1 MNENETKLPEEEVV
15 APAEAVAVETET
27 VVEPEAN
34 GEMPR
39 IHEMDKQQL
48 VDTLKE
54 ILAEDRMNAHR
65 EVTAIKTAFYAL
77 RNRETTAE
85 LMAFIDEGGAP
96 EAYVATPCALEEEAK
111 VLIAQ
116 FKERRNAYLEAE
128 EKLRRENLEKKQAI
142 VAELERLAGDIDNIN
157 NHYPAFRK
165 LQDEFREKAELPQG
179 ADADV
184 WKSFQKAVETFYD
197 QLKMHKELRD
207 LDYKKNLEVKK
218 QLIEEAKALET
229 AEDPIEAVAK
239 LQNLH
244 IQWRET
250 GPVPKEVR
258 ESIWEEFKTSSSVIN
273 KRHQEVFAKRKE
285 AEEAAQAA
293 KEAIIAKLEEI
304 VSREFNSFDSF
315 ESATKEVLGLQAEWK
330 ETGYAPKKTSAKLF
344 STYREL
350 CDRFF
355 TGKNQYYK
363 SVKAEKTE
371 NYDKKLRLCERA
383 EALVELEDTAEALKQ
398 VKMLQEEWKTVGSVN
413 RKVSE
418 EVWKRFNTAC
428 TAVFERRRAAM
439 SEVRKEENANL
450 VAKREIIESLKALPA
465 DVDPRE
471 NLPLVRELQNKW
483 NSIGFVPRKVM
494 DELRAEYRTLC
505 DNFYNSL
512 GERGSRVR
520 MEKFERQ
527 VSKIKGD
534 ERQVG
539 SERQRLVRQ
548 LDQKRNELKTME
560 NNLGFF
566 NFKTSGSNSMLK
578 DIERRQQRVKEEIA
592 ELEKKIA
599 LLAKD

>member
-15 APAEAVAVETET
+15 APAETTFVEIE
-27 VVEPEAN
+27 VVQEPEAT
-34 GEMPR
+34 GEMPG
-39 IHEMDKQQL
+39 IHDMDKQQL

-54 ILAEDRMNAHR
+54 ILNENRMNAHR
-65 EVTAIKTAFYAL
+65 EVSAIKTAFYAL
-77 RNRETTAE
+77 RNRETNAE
-85 LMAFIDEGGAP
+85 LMAFIDEGGQP
-96 EAYVATPCALEEEAK
+96 EMFVATPCALEEEAK
-111 VLIAQ
+111 VMIAQ
-116 FKERRNAYLEAE
+116 FKERRNAFLEAD

-157 NHYPAFRK
+157 THYPTFRK
-165 LQDEFREKAELPQG
+165 LQDDFREKAELPQG

-184 WKSFQKAVETFYD
+184 WKTFQKAVETFYD

-207 LDYKKNLEVKK
+207 LDYKKNLEIKK
-218 QLIEEAKALET
+218 RLIEEAKALET
-229 AEDPIEAVAK
+229 AEDPIDAVAK

-258 ESIWEEFKTSSSVIN
+258 ETIWEEFKNSSSVIN
-273 KRHQEVFAKRKE
+273 RRHQEVFAKRKE

-304 VSREFNSFDSF
+304 NAREFNSFDSF
-315 ESATKEVLGLQAEWK
+315 EAATKEVLALQAEWK
-330 ETGYAPKKTSAKLF
+330 ETGYAPRKVSAKLF
-344 STYREL
+344 ATYREL
-350 CDRFF
+350 CDKFF
-355 TGKNQYYK
+355 TTKNQYYK
-363 SVKAEKTE
+363 AVKAEKTE

-383 EALVELEDTAEALKQ
+383 EALAQVEDSAEALRQ
-398 VKMLQEEWKTVGSVN
+398 VKLLQEEWKTVGSVN

-418 EVWKRFNTAC
+418 EIWKRFNTAC
-428 TAVFERRRAAM
+428 TAVFERRRAQM

-450 VAKREIIESLKALPA
+450 VAKREIIEKLKALPE
-465 DVDPRE
+465 VEDPRE
-471 NLPLVRELQNKW
+471 NLPLVRELQNTW

-494 DELRAEYRTLC
+494 DELRTEYRALC
-505 DNFYNSL
+505 DKFYNSL
-512 GERGSRVR
+512 GERGSRAR

-534 ERQVG
+534 DRQMG
-539 SERQRLVRQ
+539 SERQRLMRQ

-592 ELEKKIA
+592 EIEKKIS